1 MKSSRLII
9 FTAIISALL
18 LSRAEVSSW
27 SLLGLIKQKGV
38 KFENREKR
46 REFNP
51 RKDILYLPK
60 IEGKEL
66 FQSIDDLSI
75 CRRASV
81 RKHIYLYLTRGRKF
95 LINGI
100 RRSKRYMN
108 TIENVFVANYKLPEA
123 LKLLPLLES
132 GFNPRAV
139 SKSNAVGLWQF
150 LSNTSKHLG
159 LRINRWVDERRD
171 IEKSTHAA
179 ARHLSNLYRT
189 FNSWPLALAAYNG
202 GGGYVERALKKTGAT
217 NIWELM
223 DSGELREETSQYL
236 PKFIALTV
244 IYKNMRLFGISEEIP
259 HDENAVPG
267 TYLLD
272 YPVKLRHI
280 SRFAGITERRIR
292 ELNPQLRLD
301 MTPPSMRNYSIRVP
315 APAAEMLEKNRNNLK
330 RYGIRGLK
338 IYRVKR
344 GDCLSGIARRYKKR
358 TKNIIRFNRI
368 RNPRLLKPGQ
378 LIYIPYR

>member
-1 MKSSRLII
+1 
-9 FTAIISALL
+9 
-18 LSRAEVSSW
+18 
-27 SLLGLIKQKGV
+27 
-38 KFENREKR
+38 
-46 REFNP
+46 
-51 RKDILYLPK
+51 
-60 IEGKEL
+60 
-66 FQSIDDLSI
+66 
-75 CRRASV
+75 
-81 RKHIYLYLTRGRKF
+81 
-95 LINGI
+95 
-100 RRSKRYMN
+100 MN
-108 TIENVFVANYKLPEA
+108 TVDNVFRAGNNLPED

-171 IEKSTHAA
+171 IEKSTRAA
-179 ARHLSNLYRT
+179 VRHLSNLYRK

-202 GGGYVERALKKTGAT
+202 GGGYVQRALKRTGAS
-217 NIWELM
+217 NIWELI

-244 IYKNMRLFGISEEIP
+244 IYKNRELFGISDEIP
-259 HDENAVPG
+259 HDEKAVPG

-272 YPVKLRHI
+272 YPVTLRHI

-292 ELNPQLRLD
+292 ELNPQLKLD

-315 APAAEMLEKNRNNLK
+315 APAAERLEKNRKNLK
-330 RYGIRGLK
+330 KYGIRGLK

-344 GDCLSGIARRYKKR
+344 GDCLTGIARKFKKR
-358 TKNIIRFNRI
+358 TKNLILFNNI
-368 RNPRLLKPGQ
+368 RNPHLLKQGQ

>member
-1 MKSSRLII
+1 MKTSRWII
-9 FTAIISALL
+9 FTAVTAALL
-18 LSRAEVSSW
+18 LSGKEVSSW
-27 SLLGLIKQKGV
+27 SLLGLLKKKGV
-38 KFENREKR
+38 NYENLEKT

-51 RKDILYLPK
+51 QRDILYLPK
-60 IEGKEL
+60 IEGKRF

-81 RKHIYLYLTRGRKF
+81 RKHIYLYLTIGRKF
-95 LINGI
+95 LIKGI

-108 TIENVFVANYKLPEA
+108 TVDNVFHANNKLPED

-171 IEKSTHAA
+171 IEKSTQAA
-179 ARHLSNLYRT
+179 VRHLSNLYRK

-301 MTPPSMRNYSIRVP
+301 MTPPFMRNYSIRVP
-315 APAAEMLEKNRNNLK
+315 APAAERLEKNRKNLK

-344 GDCLSGIARRYKKR
+344 GDCLTDIARRFKKR
-358 TKNIIRFNRI
+358 TKHLIQFNLI
-368 RNPRLLKPGQ
+368 RNPHLLKPGQ